1 MDLTPYL
8 DRLREDLAT
17 SASAGDQD
25 MKRTAA
31 VLSAALEPAARLTL
45 MNALADMAAEV
56 TAHLHD
62 QVVDVRLDG
71 RDVRVVVTGPEPR
84 SDATASA
91 SASASGADDATH
103 GSDDITGD
111 TIRGSG
117 QGRDGTDDRGTGAG
131 GPGAGGFGD
140 MAGAG
145 GDISRI
151 TLRIVEQIKAQAEQ
165 AAAAQGQS
173 LNAFVAQAVQQ
184 AVRGGLQ
191 GHGHKGGQRDASETS
206 GRGRAG
212 ERGDCGP
219 GARSEGTTRSHL
231 HGWVEG

>member
-25 MKRTAA
+25 MTRAVA

-62 QVVDVRLDG
+62 QVVDVRLEG
-71 RDVRVVVTGPEPR
+71 RDLRVVVTGPERP
-84 SDATASA
+84 AGAAGSA
-91 SASASGADDATH
+91 SAAAGDATRGGDDIGNDATRDADRDRDGAD
-103 GSDDITGD
+103 G
-111 TIRGSG
+111 
-117 QGRDGTDDRGTGAG
+117 RGTGAG

-191 GHGHKGGQRDASETS
+191 GHGNARGPRGAAEPS
-206 GRGRAG
+206 GRGHAG
-212 ERGDCGP
+212 GRDDCGP
-219 GARSEGTTRSHL
+219 GPRSERTSRSHL

>member
-25 MKRTAA
+25 LKRTAA

-71 RDVRVVVTGPEPR
+71 REVRIVVTGPEPR
-84 SDATASA
+84 ATDAAPT
-91 SASASGADDATH
+91 SGADAPR
-103 GSDDITGD
+103 SDHDSGV
-111 TIRGSG
+111 RGGSG
-117 QGRDGTDDRGTGAG
+117 PAAGVFGDVAG
-131 GPGAGGFGD
+131 GS
-140 MAGAG
+140 

-165 AAAAQGQS
+165 VAAAQGQS

-184 AVRGGLQ
+184 AVRGGLR
-191 GHGHKGGQRDASETS
+191 GHENRHAQDDTGRDSS
-206 GRGRAG
+206 GRGENRP
-212 ERGDCGP
+212 GP
-219 GARSEGTTRSHL
+219 RPGRTTRSHL

>member
-31 VLSAALEPAARLTL
+31 VLSASLEPAARLTL

-71 RDVRVVVTGPEPR
+71 RDLRVVVTGPSAAGDTTR
-84 SDATASA
+84 DKDDVTDDAARDHERGSGPSGA
-91 SASASGADDATH
+91 ESASG
-103 GSDDITGD
+103 
-111 TIRGSG
+111 
-117 QGRDGTDDRGTGAG
+117 
-131 GPGAGGFGD
+131 FGD
-140 MAGAG
+140 IPGAG

-165 AAAAQGQS
+165 VAAAQGQS

-184 AVRGGLQ
+184 AVRGGMQ
-191 GHGHKGGQRDASETS
+191 GHGSRRGAHDTNETR
-206 GRGRAG
+206 GRGHAG
-212 ERGDCGP
+212 ERGDG
-219 GARSEGTTRSHL
+219 GSAARSDHPTRSHL

>member
-71 RDVRVVVTGPEPR
+71 RDVRVVVTGPERPG
-84 SDATASA
+84 
-91 SASASGADDATH
+91 SGIGGTTDGAGPAAGNGTGGDDV
-103 GSDDITGD
+103 TGD
-111 TIRGSG
+111 T
-117 QGRDGTDDRGTGAG
+117 DGGPDTGGTG
-131 GPGAGGFGD
+131 PSGAPGGFGD
-140 MAGAG
+140 AAGAG

-184 AVRGGLQ
+184 AVRGGLH
-191 GHGHKGGQRDASETS
+191 GHGGRRGPRGAGEPH
-206 GRGRAG
+206 GRGPTG

-219 GARSEGTTRSHL
+219 GGRSEHPTRSHL

>member
-17 SASAGDQD
+17 STSAGDQD
-25 MKRTAA
+25 MKRAAA

-71 RDVRVVVTGPEPR
+71 RDVRVVVSGPERP
-84 SDATASA
+84 AAAGSA
-91 SASASGADDATH
+91 STAGPADAAR
-103 GSDDITGD
+103 GGDIGGDTTRGFEQGRTGTGD
-111 TIRGSG
+111 RGP
-117 QGRDGTDDRGTGAG
+117 GAS
-131 GPGAGGFGD
+131 GPGAGGFDD

-191 GHGHKGGQRDASETS
+191 GHGSKGGPRGADETS
-206 GRGRAG
+206 GRGHAG

-219 GARSEGTTRSHL
+219 GPRSDRATRSHL

>member
-56 TAHLHD
+56 TAQLQE
-62 QVVDVRLDG
+62 QVVEVRLDG
-71 RDVRVVVTGPEPR
+71 RDVRVAVTGPGPR
-84 SDATASA
+84 SAAGAPT
-91 SASASGADDATH
+91 SGADTDA
-103 GSDDITGD
+103 GDDPDITGGA
-111 TIRGSG
+111 TG
-117 QGRDGTDDRGTGAG
+117 GTTGGGDPGDAGTS
-131 GPGAGGFGD
+131 GPGGTFGD
-140 MAGAG
+140 FSGAG

-184 AVRGGLQ
+184 AVRGGRQ
-191 GHGHKGGQRDASETS
+191 
-206 GRGRAG
+206 GRGNRPGRGADRTANRES

-219 GARSEGTTRSHL
+219 GPRSEHTTRSHL

>member
-25 MKRTAA
+25 LKRTAA

-71 RDVRVVVTGPEPR
+71 REVRIVVTGPEPR
-84 SDATASA
+84 ATDAAPTSGTDAPRSDHD
-91 SASASGADDATH
+91 SGA
-103 GSDDITGD
+103 G
-111 TIRGSG
+111 RGSG
-117 QGRDGTDDRGTGAG
+117 PAAGVFGDVAG
-131 GPGAGGFGD
+131 GS
-140 MAGAG
+140 

-165 AAAAQGQS
+165 VAAAQGQS

-184 AVRGGLQ
+184 AVRGGLR
-191 GHGHKGGQRDASETS
+191 GHENRHAQDDTGGDSG
-206 GRGRAG
+206 GRGENRP
-212 ERGDCGP
+212 GP
-219 GARSEGTTRSHL
+219 RPGRTTRSHL

>member
-17 SASAGDQD
+17 SVSAGDQD

-71 RDVRVVVTGPEPR
+71 RDVRVVVTGPERPGPAGPANGGPAGDR
-84 SDATASA
+84 AAGDDDVTGDAGG
-91 SASASGADDATH
+91 GAD
-103 GSDDITGD
+103 
-111 TIRGSG
+111 
-117 QGRDGTDDRGTGAG
+117 TGAG
-131 GPGAGGFGD
+131 RYGAAAGAFGD
-140 MAGAG
+140 AAG

-184 AVRGGLQ
+184 AVRGGL
-191 GHGHKGGQRDASETS
+191 HGHHAGRRGADESRDP
-206 GRGRAG
+206 GRAG
-212 ERGDCGP
+212 QRGDCGP
-219 GARSEGTTRSHL
+219 GGRSDHTTRSHL